1 MKLKNIIFVAL
12 TTYQLYVSDSYSK
25 YIKEHYLD
33 KNVHIICVGL
43 ERDNYTPPQEVDLIM
58 LPNMNKTVFNRV
70 IQRLVYG
77 GRFFFLTSLKQIVR
91 SSHTILFVF
100 NDNEPITNKLVREV
114 KKIRNNKVA
123 IIEEGIGIYS
133 HSNNNK
139 LTIKQQIRYFFT
151 SILGSPMQ
159 YKAIGDNPNINY
171 AIVGNKNLYE
181 TLEKSRGQ
189 NVFAQNKNL
198 LFSST
203 EDFLKRYLG
212 TSFSYQRADIIYLGQ
227 PFDEYGKM
235 LPDEEKCL
243 EELFSLVEENKT
255 ILIKPHPRDACDK
268 YENLAKKFRNV
279 KVFSNTLSQ
288 LPIECLLK
296 GLNTSV
302 LFSFNSSAGV
312 NIANSFPNIKSIFLI
327 KTETFRPI
335 HKYWNKI
342 GAIYDDSIY
351 NSKNNNT
358 FLPMSDKQIMDL
370 LKQNIPVLEEHQRI
384 ESNQFEEI
392 ENIIKN
398 RIDGVGLNE
407 KR

>member
-1 MKLKNIIFVAL
+1 
-12 TTYQLYVSDSYSK
+12 
-25 YIKEHYLD
+25 
-33 KNVHIICVGL
+33 
-43 ERDNYTPPQEVDLIM
+43 M

-227 PFDEYGKM
+227 PFDEYGKR

-255 ILIKPHPRDACDK
+255 ILINHIR
-268 YENLAKKFRNV
+268 EMHVINM
-279 KVFSNTLSQ
+279 
-288 LPIECLLK
+288 
-296 GLNTSV
+296 
-302 LFSFNSSAGV
+302 
-312 NIANSFPNIKSIFLI
+312 
-327 KTETFRPI
+327 
-335 HKYWNKI
+335 KI
-342 GAIYDDSIY
+342 
-351 NSKNNNT
+351 
-358 FLPMSDKQIMDL
+358 
-370 LKQNIPVLEEHQRI
+370 
-384 ESNQFEEI
+384 
-392 ENIIKN
+392 
-398 RIDGVGLNE
+398 
-407 KR
+407 

>member
-25 YIKEHYLD
+25 YIKEHYPD

-255 ILIKPHPRDACDK
+255 ILIKPHHFIDIFKLYGSGIDRFVPDEKMGHDFYKVANEIIDNPSIDLKLTIGGDDICKPCKKYHEQCIDPLTHIQGYTSKDVYNKTLDK
-268 YENLAKKFRNV
+268 R
-279 KVFSNTLSQ
+279 
-288 LPIECLLK
+288 
-296 GLNTSV
+296 
-302 LFSFNSSAGV
+302 
-312 NIANSFPNIKSIFLI
+312 
-327 KTETFRPI
+327 
-335 HKYWNKI
+335 
-342 GAIYDDSIY
+342 
-351 NSKNNNT
+351 
-358 FLPMSDKQIMDL
+358 
-370 LKQNIPVLEEHQRI
+370 
-384 ESNQFEEI
+384 
-392 ENIIKN
+392 IIKLYN
-398 RIDGVGLNE
+398 LNDE
-407 KR
+407 YYTAKQLCSIIQNNKEYIFEVWDEEDNEVTQKRYELFLQGAHKFLDNI